1 MDPGPSSLE
10 PGAEEVTGWG
20 PAIQRTPSALKQRLL
35 VLPLGPRVD
44 ALGVS
49 GVAQRG
55 WLRRYE
61 TNLVMVSCRLGV
73 KPVNS
78 EQRCRLR
85 FIEGLRAIAKLYEEN
100 PGAYYDGMHIT
111 LNMYVW
117 GAVARQTLAQTARAF
132 GQCNKVYDDDNVTVS
147 RQFSEQVT
155 VAVFAP
161 RRKVCRRLVLGARM
175 LPARTVPATQE
186 VHIPAA
192 RVEIVEWQCDPLLSD
207 DAAP

>member
-1 MDPGPSSLE
+1 
-10 PGAEEVTGWG
+10 
-20 PAIQRTPSALKQRLL
+20 
-35 VLPLGPRVD
+35 
-44 ALGVS
+44 VS
-49 GVAQRG
+49 GVVQHSWPRRCEKSLG
-55 WLRRYE
+55 LVLRR
-61 TNLVMVSCRLGV
+61 LGG

-78 EQRCRLR
+78 EQRRRLD

-117 GAVARQTLAQTARAF
+117 GAAARQVLAQTARAF
-132 GQCNKVYDDDNVTVS
+132 GHCSKVYDDSNVTVS

-161 RRKVCRRLVLGARM
+161 RSKVCRRVVLGERM
-175 LPARTVPATQE
+175 LPARIVPATHE

-192 RVEIVEWQCDPLLSD
+192 RVEIVDWRCDPLLPD